1 MRDCEI
7 GAKCNPRRKPPAAVL
22 GATLLFAVLSS
33 CAPKQDRAERFLEN
47 GVEVVIN
54 NLKPQKDTRGPL
66 NLRIEEEFS
75 VDTES
80 KETDRKGLFDIDS
93 FDVDSSGNIYFF
105 KARDNDL
112 NLVYKFDERGQ
123 YVSTFGRQG
132 QGPDEIQAPVFL
144 GVCNKD
150 EIWIQDYGS
159 KISVFDSEGDLINQI
174 RQNSQ
179 ENFANYPLA
188 NGNFL
193 RFRDYTDPESKHRF
207 DILILCDPAFKEIM
221 ELGRCDYG
229 PGMRF
234 IQGKKQGTPHVF
246 IFRVSSEK
254 IYLGDEGRDYEISVF
269 DENGALQRK
278 IRKKFRPAD
287 APEEFHAN
295 LITNW
300 GRYKDKL
307 ILPDK
312 MPPFHYFF
320 LDEDGRLYVKTYEPG
335 EKRGEFI
342 HDIFNSDGVFIAR
355 KSLAG
360 YGLWMY
366 PGRDLNT
373 AKAKNGRLYCIREK
387 ENGFKE
393 LVVYKMIWE

>member
-1 MRDCEI
+1 
-7 GAKCNPRRKPPAAVL
+7 
-22 GATLLFAVLSS
+22 
-33 CAPKQDRAERFLEN
+33 
-47 GVEVVIN
+47 
-54 NLKPQKDTRGPL
+54 
-66 NLRIEEEFS
+66 
-75 VDTES
+75 
-80 KETDRKGLFDIDS
+80 
-93 FDVDSSGNIYFF
+93 
-105 KARDNDL
+105 
-112 NLVYKFDERGQ
+112 
-123 YVSTFGRQG
+123 
-132 QGPDEIQAPVFL
+132 
-144 GVCNKD
+144 
-150 EIWIQDYGS
+150 
-159 KISVFDSEGDLINQI
+159 
-174 RQNSQ
+174 
-179 ENFANYPLA
+179 
-188 NGNFL
+188 
-193 RFRDYTDPESKHRF
+193 
-207 DILILCDPAFKEIM
+207 
-221 ELGRCDYG
+221 
-229 PGMRF
+229 
-234 IQGKKQGTPHVF
+234 
-246 IFRVSSEK
+246 
-254 IYLGDEGRDYEISVF
+254 
-269 DENGALQRK
+269 LQRK